1 MKKLLLVFIDLDEV
15 YLTALERKFAI
26 ELGEFTDISIITDM
40 CYFSEYFSIP
50 REIDILAINEQLYD
64 PQLCN
69 HNIGMTNILTE
80 IPVENNQE
88 NIQKNINYIYK
99 YTSVQEIFT
108 QISSNEIIRNMKVNA
123 LANNSKIIL
132 LNSPIGDIG
141 TTSIGLAMATI
152 IKNMGYKVLFVS
164 AENLQSFAYLLG
176 NNIYLSNEVLEKFE
190 KQELTYDDI
199 KQDIIQDI
207 VDYLPPFS
215 SSLCSLNI
223 KEEKYF
229 DLIKNIKLSGEYNYI
244 FIDTSSN
251 FSKDIDKFI
260 NEVDKVIVMTNQYRS
275 SCYKLGVF
283 MSSINNVGMDKL
295 LLICN
300 KYNENKDNSLINYNG
315 MFYISDYIYYDENI
329 LDATLQE
336 IINSSDVMRI
346 SQYLLNI

>member
-1 MKKLLLVFIDLDEV
+1 
-15 YLTALERKFAI
+15 
-26 ELGEFTDISIITDM
+26 
-40 CYFSEYFSIP
+40 
-50 REIDILAINEQLYD
+50 
-64 PQLCN
+64 
-69 HNIGMTNILTE
+69 
-80 IPVENNQE
+80 
-88 NIQKNINYIYK
+88 
-99 YTSVQEIFT
+99 
-108 QISSNEIIRNMKVNA
+108 
-123 LANNSKIIL
+123 
-132 LNSPIGDIG
+132 
-141 TTSIGLAMATI
+141 
-152 IKNMGYKVLFVS
+152 MGYKVLFVS